1 MSKGS
6 WRRPTGPEFDKNY
19 CIAFPRSRGCV
30 AQKVQD
36 ALDQMK
42 AERRERADLIAQR
55 AEERTKRMLA
65 LTLDEL
71 RTIVFETSVA
81 YAKQLL
87 LDNTQ
92 SAEWDRAAALKTALE
107 RLGYERESEMIG
119 GAA

>member
-1 MSKGS
+1 M
-6 WRRPTGPEFDKNY
+6 NY
-19 CIAFPRSRGCV
+19 CKAFPNSRGCV

-55 AEERTKRMLA
+55 AEERTKRLIA

-81 YAKQLL
+81 YSYVVRCVAGECAY
-87 LDNTQ
+87 TQ
-92 SAEWDRAAALKTALE
+92 EAEWARAAALKTALE
-107 RLGYERESEMIG
+107 RLGYEREAEMIG